1 MSILASLQQQISDR
15 IQADPM
21 FAYVPVFTERIKEL
35 QSEINLALGPLN
47 GCAGKSGLVVVVL
60 TPTANASF
68 GEVFGPFFDD
78 IRITVKVLENVT
90 QNQDSLTGT
99 GIPAVAAAEQIC
111 GLLHQFMPEGAGGP
125 VLVRKPAITL
135 ANDPLNLVYQCHFRT
150 SGGLRNV
157 PPKLASPGCTQQNG
171 LLTMSCATAGAA
183 IFYTLDGSLPLP
195 RNPMAFLYTAPVTS
209 VPGAT
214 LKARAFLAG
223 YLNSEIAMA
232 TL

>member
-1 MSILASLQQQISDR
+1 M
-15 IQADPM
+15 
-21 FAYVPVFTERIKEL
+21 
-35 QSEINLALGPLN
+35 
-47 GCAGKSGLVVVVL
+47 
-60 TPTANASF
+60 
-68 GEVFGPFFDD
+68 
-78 IRITVKVLENVT
+78 
-90 QNQDSLTGT
+90 
-99 GIPAVAAAEQIC
+99 
-111 GLLHQFMPEGAGGP
+111 
-125 VLVRKPAITL
+125 LVRKPAITL
-135 ANDPLNLVYQCHFRT
+135 ANDPLNLVYQCHVRT